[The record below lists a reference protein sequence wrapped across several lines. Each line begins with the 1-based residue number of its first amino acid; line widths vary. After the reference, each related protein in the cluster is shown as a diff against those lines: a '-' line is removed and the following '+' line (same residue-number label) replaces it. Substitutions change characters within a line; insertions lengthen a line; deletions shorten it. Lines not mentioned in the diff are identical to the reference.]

1 MASLYFYYSAMNAGK
16 STTLLQNGYNYK
28 ERGMVVDLFKPA
40 VDNRDSVGNIVSRI
54 GLSAEAIVVLPDF
67 NFCKYYSDTVKMPAC
82 ILVDEAQFL
91 EPQQVEDL
99 RWLVDFRDTP
109 VLCYGLRTDFQQKL
123 FPGSMELMAKADKL
137 VELKTICW
145 CGKSAKFVLRL
156 DHLGNPQRSGAQ
168 VQIGGNESYVSVCSK
183 HWTEGLANKEED

>member
-67 NFCKYYSDTVKMPAC
+67 NFCKYYSDSVKMPAC

-183 HWTEGLANKEED
+183 HWTEGQANKEED